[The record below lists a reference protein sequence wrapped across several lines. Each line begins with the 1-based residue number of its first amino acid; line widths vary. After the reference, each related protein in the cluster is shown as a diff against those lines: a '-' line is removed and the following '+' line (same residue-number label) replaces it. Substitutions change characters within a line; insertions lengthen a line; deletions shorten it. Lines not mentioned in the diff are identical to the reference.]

1 MSCVCLT
8 RQNQEKQFR
17 GRPRH
22 KAYFETLMSTQAET
36 IATRFWLLESLLIRL
51 GADGEKETAGQRIAA
66 AKDLLP
72 QNLFRTLMALND
84 TRSRFVHE
92 SEVVDHDFATRL
104 QSALIEL
111 TDLAEKRAPLAK
123 SMPAHPRGRVVIVG
137 LVLSPKPAVRCTY
150 LHIYN
155 GSNQKL
161 TMESYRAEVWDTDI
175 GALLFAHRFNALNGT
190 FDPGEG
196 MCLII
201 GKGRD
206 TFQWAANEPDFPADH
221 WDIYSTKSEDAVL
234 RMNRASHLI
243 VQLLDESAYVVATLK
258 ISREHLF

>member
-1 MSCVCLT
+1 MS
-8 RQNQEKQFR
+8 K
-17 GRPRH
+17 H
-22 KAYFETLMSTQAET
+22 AET

-51 GADGEKETAGQRIAA
+51 GANGEKETVGQRLAA

-72 QNLFRTLMALND
+72 QNLFRTLMALNE

-92 SEVVDHDFATRL
+92 GEVVDHDFAIRL
-104 QSALIEL
+104 QSAITEL
-111 TDLAEKRAPLAK
+111 TNIANERAPLTE
-123 SMPAHPRGRVVIVG
+123 SMPVRPPGRVVIVD
-137 LVLSPKPAVRCTY
+137 LVLSPRPARRCTY

-175 GALLFAHRFNALNGT
+175 GALLFAHRFKSLPDGT

-201 GKGRD
+201 GNGRD
-206 TFQWAANEPDFPADH
+206 NFQWAANEPEFPADH
-221 WDIYSTKSEDAVL
+221 WDIFATEANDAVL
-234 RMNRASHLI
+234 RMNQASHLI

-258 ISREHLF
+258 ISREHLC